1 MNRFLSLSLFTKAF
15 TRQKLNPRPSNGSNG
30 SNARLFSTPIIDSKT
45 NMEESMNRIEELF
58 SAAKDELEFAEESQG
73 TTYYHEDLTT
83 AEKAVSQVLAAY
95 NEFLDTLP
103 SDDMR
108 NEVKT
113 KVGMKMKELKMAFD
127 SLPEEEH

>member
-1 MNRFLSLSLFTKAF
+1 MNRSLSLSLFTKAF
-15 TRQKLNPRPSNGSNG
+15 ARQNLILRPGH
-30 SNARLFSTPIIDSKT
+30 ARLFSTPIIDSKSS
-45 NMEESMNRIEELF
+45 MEDSMNRIEELF

-83 AEKAVSQVLAAY
+83 AGKAVNQVLAAY
-95 NEFLDTLP
+95 EEFLDTLP

-127 SLPEEEH
+127 SLPEEGH